1 MKFTL
6 DRTLPTMINLSAGDD
21 TDDPFAAAVLA
32 VDGVIALFATNDF
45 VTVRRADGA
54 EWDPIV
60 AAVQAAAA
68 AHL

>member
-1 MKFTL
+1 
-6 DRTLPTMINLSAGDD
+6 MINLSAGDD